1 MKQNSNNIE
10 TTLKL
15 NIAEFLAEYFTGSTN
30 VKDQFSYGLFW
41 DTVMDDSPESIK
53 IMVDYKPKDEGSFY
67 YEYGLLKAEEEM
79 EAEHLVTEKLI
90 SRIDGREVWSYKIY
104 YNNPDEK
111 RVSFYFYTRT
121 RIMAFIQHENEV
133 LETVSEM
140 QEIIHQKPVLCLESH
155 KSVFCRAL
163 DAILE
168 AYSKDEYSEE
178 ELQKEYSP
186 DNSEIAID
194 WMRYKFGCSD
204 KYEADYC
211 AGCSALETNVGYAI
225 DAAWTWFRTGYVNNF
240 ISINPAT
247 RRIHLNW

>member
-1 MKQNSNNIE
+1 MKQQNSYGE
-10 TTLKL
+10 SVVLKL
-15 NIAEFLAEYFTGSTN
+15 NLKEFLTEFFMNRTG
-30 VKDQFSYGLFW
+30 KKEEFSYGLFW
-41 DTVMDDSPESIK
+41 DAVKDTDCHESIRL
-53 IMVDYKPKDEGSFY
+53 MTDYEPKEDSSFY

-79 EAEHLVTEKLI
+79 EADCKVIELNL
-90 SRIDGREVWSYKIY
+90 DGVYSYNIRY
-104 YNNPDEK
+104 ESPDEK
-111 RVSFYFYTRT
+111 PVSFYFYTKT

-140 QEIIHQKPVLCLESH
+140 QEIIQQKPVLCLESH
-155 KSVFCRAL
+155 TVLFRGAL

>member
-1 MKQNSNNIE
+1 MKQQNSYGE
-10 TTLKL
+10 SVVLKL
-15 NIAEFLAEYFTGSTN
+15 NLKEFLTEFFMNRTG
-30 VKDQFSYGLFW
+30 KKEEFSYGLFW
-41 DTVMDDSPESIK
+41 DAVEDTDCHESIRL
-53 IMVDYKPKDEGSFY
+53 MTDYEPKEDGSFY

-79 EAEHLVTEKLI
+79 EADCKVIELNL
-90 SRIDGREVWSYKIY
+90 DGVYSYNIRY
-104 YNNPDEK
+104 ENPDEK
-111 RVSFYFYTRT
+111 PVSFYFYTKT
-121 RIMAFIQHENEV
+121 RIMAFIQHENET
-133 LETVSEM
+133 LEVAWEM
-140 QEIIHQKPVLCLESH
+140 QEIAQQKPILCLESH
-155 KSVFCRAL
+155 TVLFRGAL

-211 AGCSALETNVGYAI
+211 CGYSALETNVGYAI

-247 RRIHLNW
+247 RRIHLSW

>member
-1 MKQNSNNIE
+1 MKQQNSYGE
-10 TTLKL
+10 SVVLKL
-15 NIAEFLAEYFTGSTN
+15 NLKEFLTEFFMNRTG
-30 VKDQFSYGLFW
+30 KKEEFSYGLFW
-41 DTVMDDSPESIK
+41 DAVKDTDCHESIRL
-53 IMVDYKPKDEGSFY
+53 MTDYEPKEDGSFY

-79 EAEHLVTEKLI
+79 EADCKVIELNL
-90 SRIDGREVWSYKIY
+90 DGVYSYNIRY
-104 YNNPDEK
+104 ENPDEK
-111 RVSFYFYTRT
+111 PVSFYFYTKT

-140 QEIIHQKPVLCLESH
+140 QEIIQQKPVLCLESH
-155 KSVFCRAL
+155 TVLFRGAL
-163 DAILE
+163 DAILK